1 MAKKQSFIRGAFVLG
16 ICGFIGKFL
25 GAVYRIPLTNILG
38 SEGMGLY
45 QMVFPMYTLLLTVS
59 SSGLP
64 SAISRLIAER
74 LALKDRQGGS
84 RIFGAA
90 LLTLFIFGGL
100 CTIIVFI
107 LGKYIAQAQG
117 NPDAS
122 YAYMAIAPSLIL
134 VALISAFRGYFQG
147 FQSMVP
153 SAVSQITEQAVKMGV
168 GLFLAYRLLK
178 YGIPYA
184 AMGAVIGISLS
195 ELVTLVILAL
205 QYMLDRGKLKP
216 LIKELKKNTALIY
229 SVSIPITLGGIVLPL
244 TQLIDS
250 VLIINLLTRAG
261 ETVRTATSLY
271 GLSTGPV
278 NSLINMPVVL
288 SLAIGAAIIPA
299 VSAARVRGD
308 GDDAARKSALGL
320 KLTMLI
326 ALPSSVGLLVLARPI
341 IDLLYSRGLESGAID
356 EPAVTAAL
364 LMILSASVFFIAFI
378 QVSTSILQAV
388 KKNYLPVINLGI
400 GAVLKIILNILLT
413 PKMGIYGS
421 AIATLICYGTAFI
434 LDMFFMLKYCP
445 LSLKIRDFF
454 LVPALCTAVMGAL
467 GYFSMTILSGLVG
480 ANAAVLIAIAISLLS
495 YFVMLAALGAFT
507 EGELGNMPGAKKIL
521 RFFLKGSKNKPG

>member
-45 QMVFPMYTLLLTVS
+45 QMVFPLYTLLLTIS

-74 LALKDRQGGS
+74 LALNDRQGGS
-84 RIFGAA
+84 KLFGAA
-90 LLTLFIFGGL
+90 LLTLFIFGAL
-100 CTIIVFI
+100 CTVIIFI

-117 NPDAS
+117 NPDAA
-122 YAYMAIAPSLIL
+122 YAYMAIAPSLLL

-147 FQSMVP
+147 WQNMIP
-153 SAVSQITEQAVKMGV
+153 SAISQITEQAVKMGM
-168 GLFLAYRLLK
+168 GLFLAYRFQK
-178 YGIPYA
+178 YGIAYA

-195 ELVTLVILAL
+195 EFITLVILAL
-205 QYMLDRGKLKP
+205 QYWADKGKLKP
-216 LIKELKKNTALIY
+216 LIKDLGKNTALIY

-250 VLIINLLTRAG
+250 ILIINLLTRAG

-308 GDDAARKSALGL
+308 TGDAARKSALGM

-341 IDLLYSRGLESGAID
+341 IDLLYSRGLNSGVID

-364 LMILSASVFFIAFI
+364 LMMLSASVLFIAFI

-388 KKNYLPVINLGI
+388 KHNYIPVINLGI
-400 GAVLKIILNILLT
+400 GAALKIVFNILLT

-421 AIATLICYGTAFI
+421 AVATLICYGTAFI
-434 LDMFFMLKYCP
+434 LDLFFLLKYCP
-445 LSLKIRDFF
+445 LDIRLREFF
-454 LVPALCTAVMGAL
+454 VIPVLSTAVMGAL
-467 GYFSMTILSGLVG
+467 CFFIMAILPRFVG
-480 ANAAVLIAIAISLLS
+480 ANIAVIIAILVSVLAYIL
-495 YFVMLAALGAFT
+495 MLAVLGAFT
-507 EGELGNMPGAKKIL
+507 EEELGNMPGAKKFL
-521 RFFLKGSKNKPG
+521 RLFIRNGKKKAN